1 MSTVSP
7 LFAFLFW
14 ITHTFSLVFFRYFCN
29 CFRLALITWFLL
41 LSDMVFLWTFT
52 IYIITVEER
61 EPYNIPHYY
70 YPLSWSSLK
79 RLSQTPMMTLFFCK
93 KSQRLLPINN
103 FLQKASFIDFWQGLI
118 YTSDWKNFIS
128 IRIQW
133 WDSNWLLVA
142 SALQYQSPAIIDSQ
156 YIIVEIWFYRRHKVL
171 LSSCL

>member
-1 MSTVSP
+1 
-7 LFAFLFW
+7 
-14 ITHTFSLVFFRYFCN
+14 
-29 CFRLALITWFLL
+29 
-41 LSDMVFLWTFT
+41 MVFLWTFT

-128 IRIQW
+128 IRIQRC
-133 WDSNWLLVA
+133 DSNWLLVA

>member
-1 MSTVSP
+1 
-7 LFAFLFW
+7 
-14 ITHTFSLVFFRYFCN
+14 
-29 CFRLALITWFLL
+29 
-41 LSDMVFLWTFT
+41 MVFLWTFT

-128 IRIQW
+128 IRIQR

>member
-1 MSTVSP
+1 
-7 LFAFLFW
+7 
-14 ITHTFSLVFFRYFCN
+14 
-29 CFRLALITWFLL
+29 
-41 LSDMVFLWTFT
+41 MVFLWTFT

-128 IRIQW
+128 IRSQR

>member
-52 IYIITVEER
+52 IYIITVKER

-93 KSQRLLPINN
+93 KSQRPLAVNN

-118 YTSDWKNFIS
+118 YTSDWENFIS
-128 IRIQW
+128 IRIQR

-142 SALQYQSPAIIDSQ
+142 SALSIFTSIPISCNYWQSVYYSWNL
-156 YIIVEIWFYRRHKVL
+156 V
-171 LSSCL
+171 LSST

>member
-1 MSTVSP
+1 MIS
-7 LFAFLFW
+7 AA
-14 ITHTFSLVFFRYFCN
+14 FRYG
-29 CFRLALITWFLL
+29 
-41 LSDMVFLWTFT
+41 FLWTFT
-52 IYIITVEER
+52 ICIITVKER

-128 IRIQW
+128 IRIQR